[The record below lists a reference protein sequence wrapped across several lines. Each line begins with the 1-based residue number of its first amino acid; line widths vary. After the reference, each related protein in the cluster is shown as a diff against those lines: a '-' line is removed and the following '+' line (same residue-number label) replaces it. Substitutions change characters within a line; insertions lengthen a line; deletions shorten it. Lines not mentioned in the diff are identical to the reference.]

1 MTLPTPEGER
11 PLTAPRADVTL
22 HGARLLVES
31 VTAAARAA
39 GRAVTVAVVD
49 TAGVLVAFERM
60 DGAPRF
66 SADLAAS
73 KARTAMTFG
82 RPTSAM
88 EATFADRPAFT
99 SSFVLQGDWYL
110 GRGGFPVRVDD
121 AVVGGI
127 GVSGDDAERE
137 EDLARAAAELLSGR
151 RPGGPAPDSTPR

>member
-1 MTLPTPEGER
+1 VTDADGPTAQPAVVVR
-11 PLTAPRADVTL
+11 HDVSL
-22 HGARLLVES
+22 
-31 VTAAARAA
+31 AA
-39 GRAVTVAVVD
+39 GRALVAAVTDGATRDGRDVSVAVVD

-66 SADLAAS
+66 SAELAVS

-99 SSFVLQGDWYL
+99 SSFVLQGNWYL
-110 GRGGFPVRVDD
+110 GRGGFPLVVDG

-127 GVSGDDAERE
+127 GVSGDEAERE
-137 EDLARAAAELLSGR
+137 EELARAAAAAFGS
-151 RPGGPAPDSTPR
+151 

>member
-1 MTLPTPEGER
+1 MSVPDHHDEPVVALRPE
-11 PLTAPRADVTL
+11 VT
-22 HGARLLVES
+22 HR
-31 VTAAARAA
+31 AARRLVTHVTSAA
-39 GRAVTVAVVD
+39 RDEGCDLSVAVVD

-88 EATFADRPAFT
+88 ETIFSDRPAFT
-99 SSFVLQGDWYL
+99 SSFVQQGGWYL
-110 GRGGFPVRVDD
+110 GRGGFPLVVDG

-127 GVSGDDAERE
+127 GVSGDEAERE
-137 EDLARAAAELLSGR
+137 EDLARTAAESLSR
-151 RPGGPAPDSTPR
+151 